1 MEMYVV
7 VKVFGVD
14 AVKPRI
20 YTRKEDAMRD
30 ITENIQMLADD
41 NTKLEVLENGDEKY
55 YIINKSNDPTEYNEI
70 ILKRCE
76 VR

>member
-1 MEMYVV
+1 
-7 VKVFGVD
+7 
-14 AVKPRI
+14 
-20 YTRKEDAMRD
+20 MRD